1 MLITE
6 TLAEGLK
13 RQYKVVVPADDLAK
27 RLDDELVSLQKR
39 ANLPGFRPGKVPQ
52 HHLRRVY
59 GKSVMADVLQNA
71 VNEVNRRI
79 VDDNGL
85 KLAFEPAV
93 SFPQQQ
99 SEIEA
104 VISAKSDLEYTVA
117 LEVLPKIE
125 IVDHSDIAVDKQ
137 IAEVPDADIVAAIE
151 RMAEPSRPYAD
162 KGAATAENGDRI
174 TVDFVGRI
182 DGVEFDGGKGEGI
195 QVVLGSN
202 SFIPGFEDQVAGMK
216 AGDERLVK
224 VRFPD
229 NYQAAGLAGKDAE
242 FDVTAKLV
250 EAAGEMKIDDD
261 LAKQYG
267 LESLD
272 KLKDAVR
279 ASMSGELE
287 GVARRKM
294 KRQLLDA
301 LDAKY
306 AFDLPPTLLDQEFNS
321 IWSNVSTEMKAAN
334 KTFEDEGTTEA
345 DARGD
350 YMKIAARRVRLG
362 LVLAEIGEKAAVQV
376 TDDEVS
382 QGLVA
387 RARQFPGQEKEVW
400 EFYRKNP
407 ERLAEIRAPIFEE
420 KVVDHILGQ
429 VKVNDKPV
437 SKEALLAEDDEA
449 EASPAKAARP
459 RKTKAAE
466 GEEPEAA
473 AKPAAKKARK
483 VESAG
488 SAE

>member
-1 MLITE
+1 MQITE

-13 RQYKVVVPADDLAK
+13 RQYKVVVPAGDLAK
-27 RLDDELVSLQKR
+27 RLDAELVSLQKR

-52 HHLRRVY
+52 QHLRRVY

-71 VNEVNRRI
+71 VNEVNRKI

-93 SFPQQQ
+93 NFPQEQ
-99 SEIEA
+99 SEIEQ
-104 VISAKSDLEYTVA
+104 VIAAKSDLEYTVA

-125 IVDHSDIAVDKQ
+125 LADHSDISIDKPV
-137 IAEVPDADIVAAIE
+137 AEVPEADIQAAIE
-151 RMAEPSRPYAD
+151 RMAEPSRPYTD
-162 KGAATAENGDRI
+162 KGAEPAAKGDRV

-182 DGVEFDGGKGEGI
+182 DGVEFEGGKGEGI

-202 SFIPGFEDQVAGMK
+202 SFIPGFEDQVEGMK
-216 AGDERLVK
+216 PGDTKLVK

-229 NYQAAGLAGKDAE
+229 NYQAPGMAGKDAE

-250 EAAGEMKIDDD
+250 ESPGPLALDDE

-267 LESLD
+267 LESMD
-272 KLKDAVR
+272 KLKDAIR
-279 ASMSGELE
+279 ASLAGELE

-294 KRQLLDA
+294 KRKLLDA

-306 AFDLPPTLLDQEFNS
+306 AFDLPPTLLEQEFGS
-321 IWSNVSTEMKAAN
+321 IWNNVVTEMKAAN

-345 DARGD
+345 DARND

-362 LVLAEIGEKAAVQV
+362 LVLAEIGEQAKVQV

-387 RARQFPGQEKEVW
+387 RARQFPGQEKQVW

-429 VKVNDKPV
+429 VKVNETPMT
-437 SKEALLAEDDEA
+437 KEALLAEDEA
-449 EASPAKAARP
+449 EDAPAKAE
-459 RKTKAAE
+459 AAPAAADAA
-466 GEEPEAA
+466 PEAA
-473 AKPAAKKARK
+473 APAEAAEPAAKPKAK
-483 VESAG
+483 KAKK
-488 SAE
+488 AE

>member
-1 MLITE
+1 MQITE

-13 RQYKVVVPADDLAK
+13 RQYKVVVPAGDLAK
-27 RLDDELVSLQKR
+27 RLDDEIVSLQKR

-52 HHLRRVY
+52 QHLRRVY

-71 VNEVNRRI
+71 VNEVNRKI
-79 VDDNGL
+79 VDEQGL

-93 SFPQQQ
+93 SFPQEQT
-99 SEIEA
+99 EIEK
-104 VISAKSDLEYTVA
+104 VIAAKSDLEYTVA

-125 IVDHSDIAVDKQ
+125 LVDHSDISLDKQ
-137 IAEVPDADIVAAIE
+137 VAEVPDADILAAIE
-151 RMAEPSRPYAD
+151 RMAEPSRPYSD
-162 KGAATAENGDRI
+162 KGDQPAVSGDRV

-202 SFIPGFEDQVAGMK
+202 SFIPGFEAQVEGMK
-216 AGDERLVK
+216 PGETKLVK

-250 EAAGEMKIDDD
+250 ESAGELKVDDE

-279 ASMSGELE
+279 TSLSSELE
-287 GVARRKM
+287 GAARRKM
-294 KRQLLDA
+294 KRKLLDA
-301 LDAKY
+301 LDTKY
-306 AFDLPPTLLDQEFNS
+306 TFDLPPTLLDQEFNA
-321 IWSNVSTEMKAAN
+321 IWNNVTTEMKAAN

-345 DARGD
+345 AARED

-382 QGLVA
+382 QGLVG
-387 RARQFPGQEKEVW
+387 RGRQFPRPREQG
-400 EFYRKNP
+400 R
-407 ERLAEIRAPIFEE
+407 RSRSGSSTARTL
-420 KVVDHILGQ
+420 
-429 VKVNDKPV
+429 
-437 SKEALLAEDDEA
+437 S
-449 EASPAKAARP
+449 ASPRSAR
-459 RKTKAAE
+459 RSSRRRSSTT
-466 GEEPEAA
+466 
-473 AKPAAKKARK
+473 
-483 VESAG
+483 S
-488 SAE
+488 

>member
-1 MLITE
+1 MQITE
-6 TLAEGLK
+6 TMAEGLK
-13 RQYKVVVPADDLAK
+13 RQYKVVVPAGDLAR

-39 ANLPGFRPGKVPQ
+39 ANIPGFRPGKVPQ
-52 HHLRRVY
+52 QHLRRMY

-71 VNEVNRRI
+71 VNEVNRKI
-79 VDDNGL
+79 VTENGL

-93 SFPQQQ
+93 SFPQEQG
-99 SEIEA
+99 EIEN

-125 IVDHSDIAVDKQ
+125 IADHSDITIEKQ
-137 IAEVPDADIVAAIE
+137 VAEVPDADVMAAIE
-151 RMAEPSRPYAD
+151 RMAEPSRPYTD
-162 KGAATAENGDRI
+162 KGAAAAANGDRV

-195 QVVLGSN
+195 QVQLGSN
-202 SFIPGFEDQVAGMK
+202 SFIPGFEDQIVGMK
-216 AGDERLVK
+216 PGEQKLVK

-250 EAAGEMKIDDD
+250 EAPGELKVDDE

-267 LESLD
+267 LEDLS

-279 ASMSGELE
+279 SSLGAELE
-287 GVARRKM
+287 GAARRKM
-294 KRQLLDA
+294 KRKLLDA

-306 AFDLPPTLLDQEFNS
+306 AFDLPPTLLDQEFNA
-321 IWSNVSTEMKAAN
+321 IWNNVATEMKAAN
-334 KTFEDEGTTEA
+334 KSFEDEGTTE
-345 DARGD
+345 DAARED

-362 LVLAEIGEKAAVQV
+362 LVLAEIGEKAEVKV
-376 TDDEVS
+376 TDEEVS

-387 RARQFPGQEKEVW
+387 RARQFPGQEKQVW

-429 VKVNDKPV
+429 VKVAEKTV
-437 SKEALLAEDDEA
+437 TKEALLSEDDEA
-449 EASPAKAARP
+449 PAADSDKPKKAA
-459 RKTKAAE
+459 KKAEKAEGEAAEAKPKAKKAKKAE
-466 GEEPEAA
+466 GEE
-473 AKPAAKKARK
+473 
-483 VESAG
+483 G
-488 SAE
+488 